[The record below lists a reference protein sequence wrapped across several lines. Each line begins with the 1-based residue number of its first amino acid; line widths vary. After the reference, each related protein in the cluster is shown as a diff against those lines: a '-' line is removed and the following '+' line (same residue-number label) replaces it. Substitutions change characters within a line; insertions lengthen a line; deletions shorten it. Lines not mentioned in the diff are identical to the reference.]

1 MKKFRFQLF
10 FALISLI
17 IVVFMALGF
26 LLGQLFENYF
36 VRTIQEHTTKETDL
50 IVNQLEKE
58 GSLFPFN
65 DEQME
70 IVKETLNGEFFI
82 ITNEGN
88 PIFQSTKG
96 LYEKT
101 GEQMISKILK
111 NVHHQDSG
119 LYQGTENG
127 QFYYWRVIEFGNQP
141 SAILIMERMIDELN
155 TVTKQIWMILFF
167 SLGSAFFMIL
177 YIGSRIT
184 SIYIKPVE
192 SATKAAIELAK
203 GNYQIR
209 TYEDY
214 GEFNLLNSSIN
225 ILARN
230 LQKFKREQEMQTDR
244 LMTIIEHMGSGLILI
259 DDKGYIRLTNRT
271 YNETFHV
278 DGDQINGRL
287 YSDFIEHEEIKN
299 IIEEV
304 FMTEQTIRKQ
314 VIIPIQIYM
323 KHFEIYGAPIISY
336 HNEWKGIVLVFHDIT
351 ELKKL
356 EQIRKDFVANV
367 SHELKTP
374 ITSIKGFTETLLDG
388 AKNDCDALETFLS
401 IIYKE
406 SERLQSLINDLLEL
420 SKIEQEGFTLQIE
433 RMNINQAIEETVR
446 MLESSAEE
454 KQIQILYPKQQET
467 LIEGDFLRIKQ
478 ILINLISNGI
488 TYTPKGGTVQITI
501 DQRKEYTQLSVKDTG
516 IGIDPKEIPRIFERF
531 YRVDKARSRNS
542 GGTGLGLA
550 IVKHLVEAHSG
561 EIQVESE
568 LGKGSTF
575 IVKLPNRYKGENGK
589 GLSRG
594 LQP

>member
-1 MKKFRFQLF
+1 MKNFRFKLF
-10 FALISLI
+10 FALITLI
-17 IVVFMALGF
+17 IIVFVGLGI

-36 VRTIQEHTTKETDL
+36 VRTIQEHTTRETEL

-58 GSLFPFN
+58 GSLIPYD
-65 DEQME
+65 DESLQL
-70 IVKETLNGEFFI
+70 VKETLNADVLI
-82 ITNEGN
+82 LSKEGDL
-88 PIFQSTKG
+88 IFQSSEETFETMDERATAQILENAKSENSG
-96 LYEKT
+96 LYE
-101 GEQMISKILK
+101 
-111 NVHHQDSG
+111 
-119 LYQGTENG
+119 GTENDL
-127 QFYYWRVIEFGNQP
+127 FYSWQIIEFEDSP
-141 SAILIMERMIDELN
+141 DRILIMERRIDELEA
-155 TVTKQIWMILFF
+155 VTKQIWIVLSF
-167 SLGSAFFMIL
+167 SLGSAFFIIL

-203 GNYQIR
+203 GNYQAR

-214 GEFNLLNSSIN
+214 GEFNLLSSSIN

-230 LQKFKREQEMQTDR
+230 LQRFKREQEMQTDR

-271 YNETFHV
+271 YNETFHG
-278 DGDQINGRL
+278 DGEQINGRT
-287 YSDFIEHEEIKN
+287 YNDIIEHGEIKK

-314 VIIPIQIYM
+314 VIIPIEIQL

-388 AKNDCDALETFLS
+388 AKNDPQALDSFLS

-406 SERLQSLINDLLEL
+406 SERLQSLIHDLLEL
-420 SKIEQEGFTLQIE
+420 SKIEQEGFTLHIE
-433 RMNINQAIEETVR
+433 RIDLNEVVAETVR
-446 MLESSAEE
+446 MLENRAEE
-454 KQIQILYPKQQET
+454 KQIQLLFPTGDET
-467 LIEGDFLRIKQ
+467 FIEGDFSRIKQ
-478 ILINLISNGI
+478 IFINLISNAI
-488 TYTPKGGTVQITI
+488 TYTPKGGTVHIAIDETEDFVQIAV
-501 DQRKEYTQLSVKDTG
+501 SDTG
-516 IGIDPKEIPRIFERF
+516 IGIDPEQIPRIFERF

-550 IVKHLVEAHSG
+550 IVKHLVEAHYG
-561 EIQVESE
+561 EIKVESA

-575 IVKLPNRYKGENGK
+575 LVIIPKRYRKENK
-589 GLSRG
+589 KMK
-594 LQP
+594 